1 MSSISPF
8 LLTIPALAAVL
19 TLIWL
24 AQVLYRFGSR
34 SGWLKLPAVGVT
46 PGLPRLAL
54 VQALPIDAKR
64 RLHLVR
70 CDSGHVLLLTGG
82 SQDLMLGWVPPASAS

>member
-19 TLIWL
+19 GLIWL
-24 AQVLYRFGSR
+24 AQVLYRFGMR
-34 SGWLKLPAVGVT
+34 SGWLRLPAAGVT
-46 PGLPRLAL
+46 PASRRLAV

-82 SQDLMLGWVPPASAS
+82 PQDLMLGWVPAEPAP